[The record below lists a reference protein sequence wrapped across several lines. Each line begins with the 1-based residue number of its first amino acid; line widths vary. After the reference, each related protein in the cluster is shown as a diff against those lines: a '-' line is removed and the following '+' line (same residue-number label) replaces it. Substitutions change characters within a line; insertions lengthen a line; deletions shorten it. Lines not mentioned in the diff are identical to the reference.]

1 VKRQDQW
8 QAWHRTISLC
18 GLAVLLASGRGA
30 AADKV
35 LPNPDDFKIP
45 LWNYSTSLRGGF
57 GYKDNVL
64 LSHTNAQGSS
74 FWMSGAEVMVF
85 RLPSHGWQ
93 FNFFADANDARYFN
107 SPAVNNEQVALAVA
121 QLSKDF
127 GNGWKTTLGLNYL
140 FQNQVFDNSA
150 DYTNQTSVGQI
161 VGHTLTP
168 RWALRK
174 TLGAFWVEGELSGTR
189 QWLASPLDSYWQFGP
204 RLATGYGWGH
214 GSELALS
221 YQYSRLDYDSR
232 EQVNAAGGA
241 ITNTSLALNTHL
253 VELSL
258 TQVLDEK
265 RYWRTITCLGY
276 ETSLDNGSGFYNYD
290 NYHLAQS
297 VRFRDD
303 QWEITAQTRVNYY
316 EYSTQTVSPTDTT
329 FRNKTMINL
338 LLRVERK
345 LTKHLLAHA
354 SYSWDRSISNLEF
367 DDYAAGTVMGGLA
380 LTF

>member
-1 VKRQDQW
+1 MKRQQPS
-8 QAWHRTISLC
+8 QVWHRTISLC
-18 GLAVLLASGRGA
+18 GLVVLLASGRGA

-35 LPNPDDFKIP
+35 LPDLDKFKIP

-93 FNFFADANDARYFN
+93 FNFFADANDVRYFN
-107 SPAVNNEQVALAVA
+107 SPAVKNEQVALAVA
-121 QLSKDF
+121 QLSKEF
-127 GNGWKTTLGLNYL
+127 GTGWKTTLGLNYL

-174 TLGAFWVEGELSGTR
+174 TIGAFWLEGELSGTR
-189 QWLASPLDSYWQFGP
+189 QWLASPLDSYWQVGP

-221 YQYSRLDYDSR
+221 YQYQRLDYDTR
-232 EQVNAAGGA
+232 GQVNQAGAAV
-241 ITNTSLALNTHL
+241 TNTALALNTHL

-258 TQVLDEK
+258 TQVWDAK
-265 RYWRTITCLGY
+265 RRWRSITCLGY
-276 ETSLDNGSGFYNYD
+276 EASLDNGSGYYNYD
-290 NYHLAQS
+290 NFHLSQT

-303 QWEITAQTRVNYY
+303 RWEITAKTRVNYY
-316 EYSTQTVSPTDTT
+316 GYSTQTVSPIDTT
-329 FRNKTMINL
+329 FRNKTMINV

-345 LTKHLLAHA
+345 LTKHLLVYA
-354 SYSWDRSISNLEF
+354 SYSWDRAISNLEF

-380 LTF
+380 LAF